1 MPRYITATWSQSCH
15 SSRVYQRQ
23 QQQQQQQPRRAPSP
37 RLRQSLPVTNID

>member
-23 QQQQQQQPRRAPSP
+23 QQQQQQPRRAPSP

>member
-23 QQQQQQQPRRAPSP
+23 QQQQPQPRRAPSP